1 MMNSKIQKA
10 ENGKNAGS
18 AKKSVQVAVFE
29 NPEFGT
35 VRTTID
41 EKGEPWFCAKDLCD
55 ALGYKKASEAVRQ
68 HVRYSDTVK
77 RGVTRTVKNRYGVC
91 EGKLKIVQMIFVNE
105 SGFYAL
111 VLGSKLASAVK
122 FKDWVTSVVLPQIRK
137 TGGYI
142 PVHEGESEEETIRN
156 AEEILRATLKKK
168 EELLEQ
174 QKKLL
179 RESRIQLA
187 ESRTQL
193 EKSKVLLEQKTKLI
207 GEQDEEIRR
216 LNGVV
221 DEQVVNIARKGENII
236 HLEHQVDG
244 LMPKAIYSDNV
255 LDSVSCFTTTQVAKE
270 LGITAQEL
278 NRSLCSLHVQYYQSG
293 QYMLYA
299 EYAHMGL
306 AKSRTKYRAFMA
318 PAGDGTKREVGRVVT
333 STYLVWTEKGK
344 RYFSKVLT
352 DGPISRIN
360 FCTIPERLIGEDIPI
375 YGNYDDEFR
384 AQLRP
389 YIENLC
395 KASGLVDCPEAFSL
409 AMKLKDE
416 NAEFSRLSQNRIYEN
431 FTFRGNVIGYLKA
444 CVLYVANGFR
454 WEPEI
459 EEFIRWSE
467 QYDLYCKMRFFE
479 DGIKTAST
487 SAEKSTSHGPSNLL
501 QQLPDEFMYQQAVE
515 VRQKNGLS
523 ADGTKNMLY
532 AWAHRGY
539 IERRKAGN
547 QGGASG
553 GTSGGTPD
561 GSYSS
566 YSSDCFIKLKFRKDG
581 GIES

>member
-18 AKKSVQVAVFE
+18 AKKSVQTGKKVADKKEANKKQAAQVAVFE

-35 VRTTID
+35 VRTATD

-55 ALGYKKASEAVRQ
+55 VLGYKNSSCAVNQ
-68 HVRYSDTVK
+68 HVRSSDVAK
-77 RGVTRTVKNRYGVC
+77 RYVARLAKNRFGVC
-91 EGKLKIVQMIFVNE
+91 EGKMQVVQMIFVNE

-111 VLGSKLASAVK
+111 VLGSKLPSAVK

-142 PVHEGESEEETIRN
+142 PVKEWESEEETIRN

-179 RESRIQLA
+179 GESRIQLA
-187 ESRTQL
+187 KSRTQL
-193 EKSKVLLEQKTKLI
+193 EKNKVMLAQQKKLI
-207 GEQDEEIRR
+207 GEQDVEIRR

-278 NRSLCSLHVQYYQSG
+278 NRSLCALHIQYYQSG

-306 AKSRTKYRAFMA
+306 AKSRTRYNAFLD
-318 PAGDGTKREVGRVVT
+318 PKCDGRKEKMGKAVT
-333 STYLVWTEKGK
+333 HTYLVWTEKGRK
-344 RYFSKVLT
+344 
-352 DGPISRIN
+352 
-360 FCTIPERLIGEDIPI
+360 
-375 YGNYDDEFR
+375 
-384 AQLRP
+384 
-389 YIENLC
+389 
-395 KASGLVDCPEAFSL
+395 
-409 AMKLKDE
+409 
-416 NAEFSRLSQNRIYEN
+416 
-431 FTFRGNVIGYLKA
+431 
-444 CVLYVANGFR
+444 
-454 WEPEI
+454 
-459 EEFIRWSE
+459 FIH
-467 QYDLYCKMRFFE
+467 DL
-479 DGIKTAST
+479 
-487 SAEKSTSHGPSNLL
+487 
-501 QQLPDEFMYQQAVE
+501 
-515 VRQKNGLS
+515 
-523 ADGTKNMLY
+523 
-532 AWAHRGY
+532 AHRFWELAELYEVKNLG
-539 IERRKAGN
+539 
-547 QGGASG
+547 
-553 GTSGGTPD
+553 
-561 GSYSS
+561 
-566 YSSDCFIKLKFRKDG
+566 
-581 GIES
+581 

>member
-18 AKKSVQVAVFE
+18 AKKSVQTGKKVADKKEANKKQAAQVAVFE

-35 VRTTID
+35 VRTATD

-55 ALGYKKASEAVRQ
+55 VLGYKNSSCAVNQ
-68 HVRYSDTVK
+68 HVRSSDVAK
-77 RGVTRTVKNRYGVC
+77 RYVARLAKNRFGVC
-91 EGKLKIVQMIFVNE
+91 EGKMQVVQMIFVNE

-142 PVHEGESEEETIRN
+142 PVKEGESEEETIRN

-174 QKKLL
+174 QRKLI
-179 RESRIQLA
+179 E
-187 ESRTQL
+187 
-193 EKSKVLLEQKTKLI
+193 EQKARLDGQKAWIADQDARLIQQKALLHQQEVQMGLDKKLI
-207 GEQDEEIRR
+207 GEQDVEIRR

-278 NRSLCSLHVQYYQSG
+278 NRSLCALHIQYYQSG

-306 AKSRTKYRAFMA
+306 AKSRTRYNAFLD
-318 PAGDGTKREVGRVVT
+318 PKCDGRKEKMGKAVT
-333 STYLVWTEKGK
+333 HTYLVWTEKGRK
-344 RYFSKVLT
+344 
-352 DGPISRIN
+352 
-360 FCTIPERLIGEDIPI
+360 
-375 YGNYDDEFR
+375 
-384 AQLRP
+384 
-389 YIENLC
+389 
-395 KASGLVDCPEAFSL
+395 
-409 AMKLKDE
+409 
-416 NAEFSRLSQNRIYEN
+416 
-431 FTFRGNVIGYLKA
+431 
-444 CVLYVANGFR
+444 
-454 WEPEI
+454 
-459 EEFIRWSE
+459 FIH
-467 QYDLYCKMRFFE
+467 DL
-479 DGIKTAST
+479 
-487 SAEKSTSHGPSNLL
+487 
-501 QQLPDEFMYQQAVE
+501 
-515 VRQKNGLS
+515 
-523 ADGTKNMLY
+523 
-532 AWAHRGY
+532 AHRFWELAELYEVKNLG
-539 IERRKAGN
+539 
-547 QGGASG
+547 
-553 GTSGGTPD
+553 
-561 GSYSS
+561 
-566 YSSDCFIKLKFRKDG
+566 
-581 GIES
+581 

>member
-10 ENGKNAGS
+10 EDGKNAGS
-18 AKKSVQVAVFE
+18 AKKSVQTGKKVADKKEASKKQAAQVAVFE

-41 EKGEPWFCAKDLCD
+41 EKGNPWFCAKDLCEV
-55 ALGYKKASEAVRQ
+55 LGYKRADNAVRQ
-68 HVRYSDTVK
+68 HVNPSDALKQCVA
-77 RGVTRTVKNRYGVC
+77 RIAKNRYGEC
-91 EGKLKIVQMIFVNE
+91 NGKMQVVQMIFVNE

-111 VLGSKLASAVK
+111 VLGSKLATAVK

-179 RESRIQLA
+179 E
-187 ESRTQL
+187 
-193 EKSKVLLEQKTKLI
+193 EQKARLDGQKAWIADQDARLIQQKALLHQQEVQMGLDKKLI
-207 GEQDEEIRR
+207 GEQDVEIRR

-278 NRSLCSLHVQYYQSG
+278 NRSLCALHIQYYQSG

-306 AKSRTKYRAFMA
+306 AKSRTRYNAFLDTKC
-318 PAGDGTKREVGRVVT
+318 DGRKEKMGKAVT
-333 STYLVWTEKGK
+333 HTYLVWTEKGRK
-344 RYFSKVLT
+344 
-352 DGPISRIN
+352 
-360 FCTIPERLIGEDIPI
+360 
-375 YGNYDDEFR
+375 
-384 AQLRP
+384 
-389 YIENLC
+389 
-395 KASGLVDCPEAFSL
+395 
-409 AMKLKDE
+409 
-416 NAEFSRLSQNRIYEN
+416 
-431 FTFRGNVIGYLKA
+431 
-444 CVLYVANGFR
+444 
-454 WEPEI
+454 
-459 EEFIRWSE
+459 FIH
-467 QYDLYCKMRFFE
+467 DL
-479 DGIKTAST
+479 
-487 SAEKSTSHGPSNLL
+487 
-501 QQLPDEFMYQQAVE
+501 
-515 VRQKNGLS
+515 
-523 ADGTKNMLY
+523 
-532 AWAHRGY
+532 AHRFWELAELYEVKNLG
-539 IERRKAGN
+539 
-547 QGGASG
+547 
-553 GTSGGTPD
+553 
-561 GSYSS
+561 
-566 YSSDCFIKLKFRKDG
+566 
-581 GIES
+581 

>member
-10 ENGKNAGS
+10 EDGKNAGS
-18 AKKSVQVAVFE
+18 AKKSVQTGKKVADKKEANKKQAVQVAVFE

-55 ALGYKKASEAVRQ
+55 VLGYKNSSCAVNQ
-68 HVRYSDTVK
+68 HVRSSDVAK
-77 RGVTRTVKNRYGVC
+77 RYVARLAKNRFGVC
-91 EGKLKIVQMIFVNE
+91 EGKMQVVQIIFVNE

-111 VLGSKLASAVK
+111 VLGSKLPSAVK

-142 PVHEGESEEETIRN
+142 PVKEGESEEETIRN

-174 QKKLL
+174 QKKLI
-179 RESRIQLA
+179 E
-187 ESRTQL
+187 
-193 EKSKVLLEQKTKLI
+193 EQKARLDGQKAWIADQDARLIQQKALLHQQEVQMGLDKKLI

-278 NRSLCSLHVQYYQSG
+278 NRSLCALHIQYYQSG

-306 AKSRTKYRAFMA
+306 AKSRTRYNAFLD
-318 PAGDGTKREVGRVVT
+318 PKCDGRKEKMGKAVT
-333 STYLVWTEKGK
+333 HTYLVWTEKGRK
-344 RYFSKVLT
+344 
-352 DGPISRIN
+352 
-360 FCTIPERLIGEDIPI
+360 
-375 YGNYDDEFR
+375 
-384 AQLRP
+384 
-389 YIENLC
+389 
-395 KASGLVDCPEAFSL
+395 
-409 AMKLKDE
+409 
-416 NAEFSRLSQNRIYEN
+416 
-431 FTFRGNVIGYLKA
+431 
-444 CVLYVANGFR
+444 
-454 WEPEI
+454 
-459 EEFIRWSE
+459 FIH
-467 QYDLYCKMRFFE
+467 DL
-479 DGIKTAST
+479 
-487 SAEKSTSHGPSNLL
+487 
-501 QQLPDEFMYQQAVE
+501 
-515 VRQKNGLS
+515 
-523 ADGTKNMLY
+523 
-532 AWAHRGY
+532 AHRFWELAELYEVKNLG
-539 IERRKAGN
+539 
-547 QGGASG
+547 
-553 GTSGGTPD
+553 
-561 GSYSS
+561 
-566 YSSDCFIKLKFRKDG
+566 
-581 GIES
+581 